1 MVSWFTFKR
10 GVSYEVCL
18 LQVSTEDVCFLF
30 RLNYVGMHP
39 AIIRFLT
46 DKKVPKIGLSWHDD
60 LNQLHKRADFEPGNF
75 IEIQD
80 MAKDLGLID
89 MSLQK
94 IYANLFHQKISKA
107 QRLSNWEVTELK
119 DSQKIYAA
127 TDAWACIQL
136 YKEFNKLNETHDYV
150 LIEPKIE
157 EPQADASQ
165 TESQPAFQVES
176 HAEFHVESQVKP
188 QVELISQSKASS

>member
-1 MVSWFTFKR
+1 
-10 GVSYEVCL
+10 
-18 LQVSTEDVCFLF
+18 
-30 RLNYVGMHP
+30 MHP

-46 DKKVPKIGLSWHDD
+46 DKKVPKVGLSWHDD
-60 LNQLHKRADFEPGNF
+60 LNQLHKKAEFEPGNF

-94 IYANLFHQKISKA
+94 IYANLFHQKISKS
-107 QRLSNWEVTELK
+107 QRLSNWEVSELK

-150 LIEPKIE
+150 LIEPKIV
-157 EPQADASQ
+157 EPQA
-165 TESQPAFQVES
+165 ESQVESQAES
-176 HAEFHVESQVKP
+176 HAEFQVESQAEP
-188 QVELISQSKASS
+188 QVELVSQSKASS

>member
-1 MVSWFTFKR
+1 M
-10 GVSYEVCL
+10 

-119 DSQKIYAA
+119 DSQKYM
-127 TDAWACIQL
+127 L
-136 YKEFNKLNETHDYV
+136 LLMLGRVFNS
-150 LIEPKIE
+150 IR
-157 EPQADASQ
+157 
-165 TESQPAFQVES
+165 
-176 HAEFHVESQVKP
+176 
-188 QVELISQSKASS
+188 SSTNSTRLMIMC

>member
-1 MVSWFTFKR
+1 
-10 GVSYEVCL
+10 
-18 LQVSTEDVCFLF
+18 
-30 RLNYVGMHP
+30 MHP

-46 DKKVPKIGLSWHDD
+46 DKKVPKVGLSWHDD
-60 LNQLHKRADFEPGNF
+60 LNQLHKKAEFEPGNF

-94 IYANLFHQKISKA
+94 IYANLFHQKISKS
-107 QRLSNWEVTELK
+107 QRLSNWEVSELK

-150 LIEPKIE
+150 LIEPKIV
-157 EPQADASQ
+157 EPQA
-165 TESQPAFQVES
+165 ESQ
-176 HAEFHVESQVKP
+176 AEFHVESQAEP
-188 QVELISQSKASS
+188 QVELVSQSKASS

>member
-1 MVSWFTFKR
+1 M
-10 GVSYEVCL
+10 GI
-18 LQVSTEDVCFLF
+18 
-30 RLNYVGMHP
+30 HP

-165 TESQPAFQVES
+165 TESQPASQVES

>member
-1 MVSWFTFKR
+1 
-10 GVSYEVCL
+10 
-18 LQVSTEDVCFLF
+18 
-30 RLNYVGMHP
+30 MHP
-39 AIIRFLT
+39 AIIRLLA

-60 LNQLHKRADFEPGNF
+60 LNQLHKRAEFEPGNF

-94 IYANLFHQKISKA
+94 IYANLFHLKISKA
-107 QRLSNWEVTELK
+107 QRLSNWEVAELK

-136 YKEFNKLNETHDYV
+136 YKEFNKLKMTHDYV

-165 TESQPAFQVES
+165 TESQPASQVES
-176 HAEFHVESQVKP
+176 HAEFHVESQAEP

>member
-1 MVSWFTFKR
+1 
-10 GVSYEVCL
+10 
-18 LQVSTEDVCFLF
+18 
-30 RLNYVGMHP
+30 
-39 AIIRFLT
+39 
-46 DKKVPKIGLSWHDD
+46 
-60 LNQLHKRADFEPGNF
+60 
-75 IEIQD
+75 

-157 EPQADASQ
+157 VPQADASQ
-165 TESQPAFQVES
+165 TESQPASQVES

-188 QVELISQSKASS
+188 QVELISQSKTSS